1 MGQLYLWI
9 NLLAI
14 FFPLLLSFNKLG
26 HFYKRWTILFKSI
39 AIMWIFVVTWD
50 IWFAYIGVWGFNSR
64 YLIGLNIFH
73 LPLEEWLFFLCIP
86 YSFMFLYDQLVILKT
101 PNYFKN
107 IENSLDYVFIFIASL
122 FLVFGFPN
130 IYTTFVSI
138 LVILFTSLIKILKPK
153 NKGIFYI
160 SYSLILVPF
169 VLVNGILTGSLIDKP
184 IVWYNNSENLG
195 VRFIT
200 IPIEDFLYYFL
211 MFEICYIS
219 YEHIKKTAR
228 MSSL

>member
-50 IWFAYIGVWGFNSR
+50 IWFAYIVVWGFNSR

-160 SYSLILVPF
+160 SYSLILFPF
-169 VLVNGILTGSLIDKP
+169 VLVNGVLTGSLIDKP

-228 MSSL
+228 MSNL

>member
-26 HFYKRWTILFKSI
+26 HFYKRWKTLFISI

-50 IWFAYIGVWGFNSR
+50 IWFASINVWGFNSK
-64 YLIGLNIFH
+64 YLIGIEFLH
-73 LPLEEWLFFLCIP
+73 LPVEEWLFFICIP

-101 PNYFKN
+101 PNFFKN
-107 IENSLDYVFIFIASL
+107 IEYILDFVFITIAVL
-122 FLVFGFPN
+122 FLIFGFPN
-130 IYTTFVSI
+130 LYTTLVSV
-138 LVILFTSLIKILKPK
+138 LVILFTLLIKAMKPQ

-160 SYSLILVPF
+160 SYFIILIPF
-169 VLVNGILTGSLIDKP
+169 MIINGILTGSVINEP
-184 IVWYNNSENLG
+184 IVWYNNAENLG
-195 VRFIT
+195 IRFFT

-211 MFEICYIS
+211 MFEICYLA
-219 YEHIKKTAR
+219 YEQIKKATQT
-228 MSSL
+228 SSL